1 MRSLIIKLSVAG
13 LFFAHGCLCFAEDYV
28 GRIVGVMDGDTV
40 DLLTDSKE
48 LIRVRLSGIDAP
60 EKKQPFGNVAKQALS
75 DLTFDRRVVIK
86 GYKRDR
92 WGRLIGKVTASGV
105 DANLQMVKRGLAWHY
120 KKYQKEQPLEDRQIY
135 AEAELAAK
143 AKRLGLWSENEPV
156 SPWDFRANKRPAKQA
171 SRS

>member
-1 MRSLIIKLSVAG
+1 MRSLLLKLLVAA
-13 LFFAHGCLCFAEDYV
+13 LFLAHGSSFAEDYV

-40 DLLTDSKE
+40 DLLTESRE

-60 EKKQPFGNVAKQALS
+60 EKKQAFGNVAKRALS
-75 DLTFDRRVVIK
+75 DLTFDRRVVIS
-86 GYKRDR
+86 GHKRDR
-92 WGRLIGKVTASGV
+92 WGRLVGKVTASGV

-143 AKRLGLWSENEPV
+143 AKHLGLWADKEPV
-156 SPWDFRANKRPAKQA
+156 PPWEFRASKRTGDKALHL
-171 SRS
+171 